1 MLEQVKKY
9 SNRKVRKTFE
19 DKYIERMMEYQDISL
34 NLELQYIQ
42 KHNKLDVLKL
52 DSYILSSLKGVL

>member
-1 MLEQVKKY
+1 MLEKVKKY
-9 SNRKVRKTFE
+9 SNRTVRKTFE

-52 DSYILSSLKGVL
+52 DSYILSSLKEVL